1 MSNAT
6 HDPATM
12 YEPALRSVVFRVERR
27 QRAGSDAAPDGW
39 TEYEVPVKGHT
50 TVVDALEWI
59 KNHRDPTL
67 LFRHS
72 CHHGSC
78 GTCGMLINGVQR
90 LACTT
95 NVLELVDGAD
105 RGADSTTT
113 GAADSTALVEVRP
126 LQTMHH
132 IGDLAVDPTP
142 LFDHFPEA
150 ASYLRPSEANRT
162 AEVPDEID
170 GYVRFENCIECGL
183 CVSACP
189 VVSIRSFMAPA
200 PLAAYNRE
208 IDKNPARA
216 AELLPQVD
224 SDEGVWGCD
233 RHLACSTVC
242 PTGVYPAKHIAM
254 LRKKIEKRRDAE

>member
-6 HDPATM
+6 HDPATLA
-12 YEPALRSVVFRVERR
+12 EPALRTVVFRIERK
-27 QRAGSDAAPDGW
+27 QRAAADGSGGW
-39 TEYEVPVKGHT
+39 GEYEVPVKGHT
-50 TVVDALEWI
+50 TVADALEWI
-59 KNHRDPTL
+59 KNHLDATL

-78 GTCGMLINGVQR
+78 GTCGMIINGVQK

-95 NVLELVDGAD
+95 NVIELVAAAEEAGTD
-105 RGADSTTT
+105 TTI
-113 GAADSTALVEVRP
+113 EVRP
-126 LQTMHH
+126 LQTMTH

-142 LFDHFPEA
+142 LFDHFPVG
-150 ASYLRPSEANRT
+150 ASYLRPSEANKK
-162 AEVPDEID
+162 AEIPEEID
-170 GYVRFENCIECGL
+170 HYVRFENCIECGL

-189 VVSIRSFMAPA
+189 VVAIRGFMAPA

-208 IDKNPARA
+208 IDKRPERA
-216 AELLPQVD
+216 DQLLPEVD

-233 RHLACSTVC
+233 RHLNCSAVC

-254 LRKKIEKRRDAE
+254 LQKKIQKRRDG